1 MSNQQLTVDK
11 APISG
16 ASITTVSKVGEEPV
30 VLRDGYK
37 RVFDLTLI
45 LLAHVLLFPLWILL
59 WIVIPLAIWLGD
71 RGPIF
76 YTQER
81 VGRLGKRFKVV
92 KFRTMIQNAEARTG
106 PVWATNDD
114 ERVTNVG
121 GLLRKLRL
129 DEMPQVIN
137 ILMGEMSLV
146 GPRPERPFLIEQF
159 SREVPGFSQRLRVKP
174 GVAGLAQVRGHYSTS
189 PRYKLKYDKLYIETL
204 SPWMDVRLLFLSVW
218 VVLRRIFNRSS
229 N

>member
-11 APISG
+11 APMVG
-16 ASITTVSKVGEEPV
+16 ASMTVVSKVFDKPIV
-30 VLRDGYK
+30 IRDGYK
-37 RVFDLTLI
+37 RAFDLTLI
-45 LLAHVLLFPLWILL
+45 FLAHILLFPVWVFLWMA
-59 WIVIPLAIWLGD
+59 IPLAIWLGD

-92 KFRTMIQNAEARTG
+92 KFRTMIQNAEAHTG
-106 PVWATNDD
+106 PIWASNDD
-114 ERVTNVG
+114 ERVTRVG

-137 ILMGEMSLV
+137 ILRGEMSLV
-146 GPRPERPFLIEQF
+146 GPRPERPLLVEQF

-204 SPWMDVRLLFLSVW
+204 SPWMDIKLLFLSVW
-218 VVLRRIFNRSS
+218 VVLRRIVNRSS
-229 N
+229 S